1 MIAQDT
7 TETYDYIIAGMG
19 AAGLTLAMRLKKSS
33 IPFNKILLIDKDLKD
48 KNDRT
53 WCFWAKNTDAW
64 YLSIVYRKWSQ
75 FEFIS
80 PDFRRVYDLK
90 PYSYFMIR
98 GIDFYS
104 YCLEELNAD
113 SRFEIRN
120 EEIRH
125 LSSEH
130 NLGVLQTKN
139 GTYKAKYV
147 FNSAFR
153 NNLIQKNDI
162 NYVQHFKGWVIETRE
177 NRFDVNL
184 PVFMDFRTAQYQDCR
199 FYYLIPLAAN
209 RVLVE
214 YTGFSPHSLAS
225 EAYDEKL
232 RQYLEK
238 MLNIAEYKILEREYG
253 EIPMMES
260 DFVNPYGPQVI
271 NLGTAGGSSKASTG
285 YTFYFIQKNTNYLI
299 DKLEKNERL
308 SDFKRSRKYKLYDSV
323 LLDVINKNSVSADKI
338 FTSLFKKNNITDLLS
353 FLNEESSFLKDLKL
367 MNSVP
372 LLAFV
377 KSTIVK
383 LKHLYA

>member
-1 MIAQDT
+1 MMKQDT

-19 AAGLTLAMRLKKSS
+19 AAGLSLAMRLKKSS
-33 IPFNKILLIDKDLKD
+33 IPFNKILLIDKDLKN

-53 WCFWAKNTDAW
+53 WCFWAKNTDPW

-80 PDFRRVYDLK
+80 HDFRKVYDLQ

-104 YCLEELNAD
+104 YCLEELKAD
-113 SRFEIRN
+113 SRFDIRT
-120 EEIRH
+120 EEIHH

-130 NLGVLQTKN
+130 NLGVLQTKTS
-139 GTYKAKYV
+139 TYHAKYL

-153 NNLIQKNDI
+153 HNLINKNDV
-162 NYVQHFKGWVIETRE
+162 NYVQHFKGWVIETTE

-184 PVFMDFRTAQYQDCR
+184 PVFMDFRTAQYKDCR

-209 RVLVE
+209 RALVE
-214 YTGFSPHSLAS
+214 YTGFSPNVLPS
-225 EAYDEKL
+225 EEYDKKL
-232 RQYLEK
+232 HHYLEN
-238 MLNIAEYKILEREYG
+238 MLDISEYKIIEREYG

-271 NLGTAGGSSKASTG
+271 NIGTAGGSSKASTG
-285 YTFYFIQKNTNYLI
+285 YTFYFIQKNTNYII

-308 SDFKRSRKYKLYDSV
+308 VDLKRSKKYKLYDSV
-323 LLDVINKNSVSADKI
+323 LLDVINKNSIPADKI
-338 FTSLFKKNNITDLLS
+338 FTSLFKNNNITDLLT
-353 FLNEESSFLKDLKL
+353 FLNEESSIWKDLGM

-377 KSTIVK
+377 KSTLVK